1 MNVVYLVLIYGFIC
15 FCMILFNI
23 CAILYGKGS
32 NTLNNLKSN
41 KYKKKIKEQ
50 FARIEEGL
58 EVSDEHIKY
67 LVRKLRRGNQLYIY
81 DAIITSYIKR
91 ENKYVDEYLEGVKS
105 AFIELLYVYE
115 KRNITERAFFFSILG
130 EYNLLY
136 HNKIEEVDRILFD
149 ALADDS
155 SYCRNNGFLAICKMG
170 NPYKLRDAL
179 VNISTSS
186 KFFHKH
192 IVSTGFNIYNGSPNA
207 LVKVLMKSFDSFRVD
222 LKCCVIE
229 YLSYC
234 SDEYS
239 DFVLEILTSVD
250 TERKLKLSCLRY
262 FEYVYYEDALD
273 VLISYVNNHFKSN
286 FEYCLYAVKALRNYN
301 NEKSINAIKK
311 AIYSDNFKIRDM
323 ACESLAVIRLG
334 FHASEI
340 EDFVLDESVN
350 DIYNYHVR
358 KNMKKT
364 VK

>member
-23 CAILYGKGS
+23 CAIFYGKGS
-32 NTLNNLKSN
+32 NTINNLKSN

-58 EVSDEHIKY
+58 EVSDEHVNYLIKN
-67 LVRKLRRGNQLYIY
+67 LKKGSQLYIY
-81 DAIITSYIKR
+81 DAIITSYKKR
-91 ENKYVDEYLEGVKS
+91 ENKYVDEYLDGVKS

-115 KRNITERAFFFSILG
+115 KRNVTERAFFFSILG

-149 ALADDS
+149 ALRDDS
-155 SYCRNNGFLAICKMG
+155 SYCRDNGFLAICKMG
-170 NPYKLRDAL
+170 NPYKLKDAL
-179 VNISTSS
+179 INISNSD

-192 IVSTGFNIYNGSPNA
+192 TISTGFNIYNGSSNA
-207 LVKVLMKSFDSFRVD
+207 LIKVLMKNFDFFRTD
-222 LKCCVIE
+222 LKCCVVE

-239 DFVLEILTSVD
+239 EFILKILLSTTTD
-250 TERKLKLSCLRY
+250 RNLKLSCLRY
-262 FEYVYYEDALD
+262 FEYVYYEKALD
-273 VLISYVNNHFKSN
+273 VIIAYVKKYFNTN
-286 FEYCLYAVKALRNYN
+286 FEYCLCAVKALRNYN
-301 NEKSINAIKK
+301 TDKSIEMIKK
-311 AIYSDNFKIRDM
+311 AIYSDNYKIRDM

-334 FHASEI
+334 VHASEI
-340 EDFVLDESVN
+340 DDFGLDESVN
-350 DIYNYHVR
+350 DMYNYHVR

>member
-15 FCMILFNI
+15 FCMIFFNI
-23 CAILYGKGS
+23 GAIIYGKGS
-32 NTLNNLKSN
+32 NTINSFKNK

-50 FARIEEGL
+50 LARIEEGL
-58 EVSDEHIKY
+58 EVDEEHIKY
-67 LVRKLRRGNQLYIY
+67 LVRKLRRASQLYIY
-81 DAIITSYIKR
+81 DSIITSYQKR
-91 ENKYVDEYLEGVKS
+91 ENKYVDEYLIGVKS
-105 AFIELLYVYE
+105 AFIELLYIYE
-115 KRNITERAFFFSILG
+115 KRNVTERAFFFSILG

-149 ALADDS
+149 ALSDDS
-155 SYCRNNGFLAICKMG
+155 SYCRNNGFLAICRMG
-170 NPYKLRDAL
+170 NPYKLKDAL
-179 VNISTSS
+179 VNITTSS

-192 IVSTGFNIYNGSPNA
+192 IVSTGFNIYNGSSNA
-207 LVKVLMKSFDSFRVD
+207 LIKVLMKNFNSFRDD

-234 SDEYS
+234 SNEYS
-239 DFVLEILTSVD
+239 EFVLEILKSSD
-250 TERKLKLSCLRY
+250 TDRILRLSCLRY
-262 FEYVYYEDALD
+262 FEYVYYEEAEE
-273 VLISYVNNHFKSN
+273 VLVSYVNKYFKSN

-301 NEKSINAIKK
+301 SEKSINSIKK

-340 EDFVLDESVN
+340 DDFVLDEDVN
-350 DIYNYHVR
+350 DIYNYHMR